1 MFSDCTFFFSPVG
14 LPLFSLQD
22 EGRGANMSMAQ
33 ISNKSAESNGF
44 GGATKSTAARGC
56 FIYEGDRAVNEYLQ
70 FHYGR

>member
-1 MFSDCTFFFSPVG
+1 
-14 LPLFSLQD
+14 
-22 EGRGANMSMAQ
+22 MSMAQ
-33 ISNKSAESNGF
+33 INNKSAESNGF